1 MSSDFLELEAQAII
15 GRAEPWAG
23 SESAAWA
30 WFRTTEIPSLGNLT
44 AEDLVSSGR
53 GDDVRA
59 YLDHLNSGGY
69 S

>member
-1 MSSDFLELEAQAII
+1 MTSDRQEQEARDII
-15 GRAEPWAG
+15 RRVRSWAG
-23 SESAAWA
+23 SESAAWIWYRSTA
-30 WFRTTEIPSLGNLT
+30 IPSLGNLT
-44 AEDLVSSGR
+44 PDDLVSGGR

>member
-1 MSSDFLELEAQAII
+1 MTSDFLELEAKDIVRRVQ
-15 GRAEPWAG
+15 PWAG

-30 WFRTTEIPSLGNLT
+30 WYRSTEIPSLGNLT

-53 GDDVRA
+53 ADDVRA
-59 YLDHLNSGGY
+59 YLDHLNNDGY

>member
-1 MSSDFLELEAQAII
+1 MASDALELEAKDIVRRVQ
-15 GRAEPWAG
+15 PWAG

-30 WFRTTEIPSLGNLT
+30 WYRATAIPSLGNMT

-53 GDDVRA
+53 ADDVRA
-59 YLDHLNSGGY
+59 YLEHLDSDGY

>member
-1 MSSDFLELEAQAII
+1 MTPNFLELEAKDIIRQAQ
-15 GRAEPWAG
+15 PWAG

-30 WFRTTEIPSLGNLT
+30 WYRSTEIPSLGNLT
-44 AEDLVSSGR
+44 AEDLVSRGR
-53 GDDVRA
+53 GDEVRA

>member
-1 MSSDFLELEAQAII
+1 MTSDFLVQEAKDII
-15 GRAEPWAG
+15 RQVKPWAG

-30 WFRTTEIPSLGNLT
+30 WYRSTEIPSLGDLT
-44 AEDLVSSGR
+44 PENLVSR
-53 GDDVRA
+53 GCGADVRA

>member
-1 MSSDFLELEAQAII
+1 MTSDSLDLEAKDIVR
-15 GRAEPWAG
+15 RAQPWAG

-30 WFRTTEIPSLGNLT
+30 WYRSTEIPSLGNLT
-44 AEDLVSSGR
+44 AEDLVFSGR

-59 YLDHLNSGGY
+59 YLDHLNSGSY

>member
-1 MSSDFLELEAQAII
+1 MTSDFLELEAKDIIRQAQ
-15 GRAEPWAG
+15 PWAG

-30 WFRTTEIPSLGNLT
+30 WYRSTEIPSLGNLT

-53 GDDVRA
+53 GDDIRA